1 MKADFMLILVTL
13 CWGISYYLMDL
24 CLADM
29 DPFTL
34 NAFRFLGAFLI
45 AAVFSWNKIK
55 TVNKTTL
62 KYSVI
67 VGIALVFVYIG
78 ATFGVKYTTLS
89 NSGFLCALT
98 VIFTPLFAWIFLK
111 EKPNKKLTVVV
122 LMCLVGIALLTLKEN
137 LKGDLLCIMCGI
149 AYAIDLLVTEKAVS
163 NEEVD
168 AYQMGVFQLGV
179 TGTLNLIMSFLV
191 ETPHFPTTATIWA
204 SALFLTGICTGV
216 AFIVQ
221 PVAQQ
226 YTTAS
231 HTGVIFALEPV
242 FAGVVAAVFAHEI
255 LSFKSYLGAFLMVAS
270 IFIMEIDFSAIGNK
284 KSKDVEVIGAEEK
297 EAASE

>member
-1 MKADFMLILVTL
+1 MA
-13 CWGISYYLMDL
+13 
-24 CLADM
+24 
-29 DPFTL
+29 
-34 NAFRFLGAFLI
+34 
-45 AAVFSWNKIK
+45 
-55 TVNKTTL
+55 
-62 KYSVI
+62 
-67 VGIALVFVYIG
+67 
-78 ATFGVKYTTLS
+78 GV
-89 NSGFLCALT
+89 
-98 VIFTPLFAWIFLK
+98 
-111 EKPNKKLTVVV
+111 
-122 LMCLVGIALLTLKEN
+122 
-137 LKGDLLCIMCGI
+137 

-191 ETPHFPTTATIWA
+191 ETPHFPTTAAVWG
-204 SALFLTGICTGV
+204 SALFLAVFCTGV

-284 KSKDVEVIGAEEK
+284 KSKDVEVLEQK
-297 EAASE
+297 KRRQASESIIH

>member
-1 MKADFMLILVTL
+1 MFNKNQEVLI
-13 CWGISYYLMDL
+13 
-24 CLADM
+24 CL
-29 DPFTL
+29 
-34 NAFRFLGAFLI
+34 N
-45 AAVFSWNKIK
+45 
-55 TVNKTTL
+55 
-62 KYSVI
+62 
-67 VGIALVFVYIG
+67 
-78 ATFGVKYTTLS
+78 
-89 NSGFLCALT
+89 
-98 VIFTPLFAWIFLK
+98 
-111 EKPNKKLTVVV
+111 
-122 LMCLVGIALLTLKEN
+122 KEN

-204 SALFLTGICTGV
+204 SALFLTVFCTGV

-270 IFIMEIDFSAIGNK
+270 IFIMEIDFSANQIKYINAGHPDVVIELSSGEVENLSSNNMILGILPLADIHCQHIELSSVAKLIAFTDGMYENFHLNLDDALTYLK
-284 KSKDVEVIGAEEK
+284 KDIIRFDQTKQLSDVFKDFPEVIIDDATICMLK
-297 EAASE
+297 FKK